1 MLEIMEPVAKS
12 GYQAAVNSVAIEV
25 QNLYRSYHDKKA
37 VDGVSFAVRR
47 GEIFGILG
55 PNGAGK
61 TTTLEIIEGL
71 RDPDAKANTVV
82 LVDGLDIHKPK
93 ERAEVHQRIGLQLQ
107 SSTFFEELTVR
118 ENLEMLCQLYRKAS
132 PVKSLLQEF
141 DLVEKANA
149 RIGTLSGGQ
158 QQRVS
163 LAAAMIN
170 DPSIIFLD
178 EPTTALDPQA
188 RRNVWDS
195 IRRWQQAGKTLVLT
209 THYME
214 EAEKL
219 CDRVA
224 IMEDGRIVALGTPA
238 QLIGQYANEQIIGC
252 RIDQTPN
259 SDFKGEFL
267 QNLPH
272 VTSVTSTAE
281 GYKLHT
287 SNLSTSLVALLNLTE
302 REHVV
307 ISEITTHAPT
317 LEDVFINLTGR
328 KLRD

>member
-1 MLEIMEPVAKS
+1 
-12 GYQAAVNSVAIEV
+12 
-25 QNLYRSYHDKKA
+25 
-37 VDGVSFAVRR
+37 
-47 GEIFGILG
+47 
-55 PNGAGK
+55 
-61 TTTLEIIEGL
+61 
-71 RDPDAKANTVV
+71 
-82 LVDGLDIHKPK
+82 
-93 ERAEVHQRIGLQLQ
+93 
-107 SSTFFEELTVR
+107 
-118 ENLEMLCQLYRKAS
+118 
-132 PVKSLLQEF
+132 
-141 DLVEKANA
+141 VEKANA

-238 QLIGQYANEQIIGC
+238 QLIGQYANEQTIGC
-252 RIDQTPN
+252 RIDQTPDPN
-259 SDFKGEFL
+259 FNFNTEVL

-272 VTSVTSTAE
+272 VTSITATAD

-287 SNLSTSLVALLNLTE
+287 SNLTTSLVALLNLAE
-302 REHVV
+302 REHVIV
-307 ISEITTHAPT
+307 SEITTHAPT